1 MARLEVSPP
10 TKEFFIPATGGDEPW
25 SPEPHIGYL
34 VDDYGDV
41 ANMEFMIPHDFHKLI
56 NAELV
61 WIAGATLLNMVLEGR
76 MRYGRHGEDFDA
88 PDYGCNITRATVT
101 DYVYR
106 DDVSA
111 GLAGAAPLDIVGY
124 SVSRPS
130 DGNANAIILGIRV
143 RYV

>member
-10 TKEFFIPATGGDEPW
+10 TKEFFIPATGGYEAY

-34 VDDYGDV
+34 INADGEY

-61 WIAGATLLNMVLEGR
+61 WIAGDTLTNMFLKGE
-76 MRYGRHGEDFDA
+76 MCYGRHGESYEA
-88 PDYGCNITRATVT
+88 PIHECNVTRTTVT
-101 DYVYR
+101 DNVYR

-111 GLAGAAPLDIVGY
+111 GLAEAAPLDIVGY
-124 SVSRPS
+124 SVSRPAL
-130 DGNANAIILGIRV
+130 GNANATILGIRV

>member
-1 MARLEVSPP
+1 MARLEVPPP

-34 VDDYGDV
+34 VDHDGDV

-56 NAELV
+56 KAELV

-76 MRYGRHGEDFDA
+76 MRYGRPGESFEDS
-88 PDYGCNITRATVT
+88 DYECDITRTPET
-101 DYVYR
+101 DFVYR

-124 SVSRPS
+124 CISRPAL
-130 DGNANAIILGIRV
+130 GNANATILGIRV